1 LAAMEKEKE
10 EAYKERKHEAD
21 FQDGLNEE
29 QRAKA
34 LTMPFIT
41 DAQFADK
48 TILKTIGVVQGSTVR
63 SKSLPAELSAKH
75 ITLPGAELVTFTADL
90 SEARA
95 QAIDRMKIQAFVQ
108 GANAIVSTHFN
119 TSMIDLGAT
128 EILVYGTAVVVV
140 AATI

>member
-1 LAAMEKEKE
+1 M
-10 EAYKERKHEAD
+10 
-21 FQDGLNEE
+21 
-29 QRAKA
+29 
-34 LTMPFIT
+34 
-41 DAQFADK
+41 
-48 TILKTIGVVQGSTVR
+48 
-63 SKSLPAELSAKH
+63 
-75 ITLPGAELVTFTADL
+75 TFTADL